1 MKVIFDKQVQ
11 GEQVLNTEEAQA
23 DGDGDMEDGDATP
36 RADAATE
43 ALPEIPTGS
52 LATMCL

>member
-23 DGDGDMEDGDATP
+23 DGDGDMEDGDVTP
-36 RADAATE
+36 RADAAT
-43 ALPEIPTGS
+43 
-52 LATMCL
+52 